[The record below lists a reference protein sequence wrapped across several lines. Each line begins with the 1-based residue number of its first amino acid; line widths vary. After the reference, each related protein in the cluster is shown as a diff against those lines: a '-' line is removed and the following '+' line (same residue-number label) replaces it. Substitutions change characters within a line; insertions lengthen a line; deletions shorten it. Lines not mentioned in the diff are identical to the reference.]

1 MQSVVDLVLLAT
13 LWATAISI
21 GAQTSLE
28 LGSRHGA
35 WYARAILLNV
45 VGAPLLAALLAFVFD
60 LPPEARAALVLVGA
74 AAGGALGLATSRL
87 GGGDVSR
94 SLVLILVLELG
105 NLVLI
110 PLWTTLLLSSWV
122 PVPIMDVAGTLLL
135 ALGLPLAIGFV
146 VRRRATRWAAAVARV
161 AAVLASV
168 GLLVVIG
175 LLVVLDLGPLLD
187 SGRSLAVALA
197 GSLFITIV
205 LLAGALLG
213 GPGADGRTA
222 LATVS
227 AARSSALALV
237 IARDVYADR
246 QEVVAA
252 VVVIG
257 LIGVLLPVASTAL
270 ARAVLRRSP
279 VSAGSTAGLAPGP
292 SGADPAS

>member
-1 MQSVVDLVLLAT
+1 MQSVIDLVLLAT
-13 LWATAISI
+13 LWATAISV

-28 LGSRHGA
+28 LGSRHSA
-35 WYARAILLNV
+35 WFARAILLNV
-45 VGAPLLAALLAFVFD
+45 VGAPLLTALLAFAFG
-60 LPPEARAALVLVGA
+60 LSPEARAALVLVGA

-87 GGGDVSR
+87 AGGDVSR
-94 SLVLILVLELG
+94 SLLLILVLELG

-122 PVPIMDVAGTLLL
+122 PVPVMDVARTLLL
-135 ALGLPLAIGFV
+135 ALGLPLLVGIV
-146 VRRRATRWAAAVARV
+146 VRRRVPHWAALVARTGGG
-161 AAVLASV
+161 LASL
-168 GLLVVIG
+168 GLLVVIS
-175 LLVVLDLGPLLD
+175 LLVIFDIGPLLD
-187 SGRSLAVALA
+187 SGRSLAVVLS
-197 GSLFITIV
+197 GTLFITIV

-213 GPGADGRTA
+213 GPGADGRAA

-257 LIGVLLPVASTAL
+257 LIGVLLPVAAAAL
-270 ARAVLRRSP
+270 GGVVLRRS
-279 VSAGSTAGLAPGP
+279 SGTAGSTAGLAPGP
-292 SGADPAS
+292 SGADPAG